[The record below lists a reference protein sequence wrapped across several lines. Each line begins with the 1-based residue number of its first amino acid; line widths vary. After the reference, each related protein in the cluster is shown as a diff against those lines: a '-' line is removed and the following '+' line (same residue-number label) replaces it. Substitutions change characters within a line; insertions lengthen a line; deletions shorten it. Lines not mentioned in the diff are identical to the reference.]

1 LNQAYRGFLEKDR
14 FPEAFIFL
22 TLPYDEVDVNVHP
35 TKAEV
40 RFHESQFAFHLLLG
54 SIETALLKAR
64 GVKEIYPKA
73 GEAGATMGVGETT
86 ARPLTRAARLEA
98 PEQMALPKSG
108 PAEEEKGRP
117 RVLGQYLD
125 MYIVAAGEEGL
136 LVIDQHNAHERVLFE
151 RYKEIDVQKK
161 WPRKTPLIP
170 VLVDLSPPQVV
181 SLEKNQPLL
190 EEAGF
195 RAEAMGG
202 RTYALNGFPDIF
214 EAEEARDVLLQL
226 LDEIGEEESDRR
238 REKILATLA
247 CKTAVKAHEPLA
259 LDKMDY
265 LVEELFRTSNP
276 ALCPHGRPII
286 VKIEKAE
293 IEKGLKRNP

>member
-1 LNQAYRGFLEKDR
+1 
-14 FPEAFIFL
+14 
-22 TLPYDEVDVNVHP
+22 
-35 TKAEV
+35 
-40 RFHESQFAFHLLLG
+40 
-54 SIETALLKAR
+54 
-64 GVKEIYPKA
+64 
-73 GEAGATMGVGETT
+73 MGGGG
-86 ARPLTRAARLEA
+86 RPASPPPRAARLEG
-98 PEQMALPKSG
+98 PEQMALLASG
-108 PAEEEKGRP
+108 RAEEEKGRP
-117 RVLGQYLD
+117 RALGQYLD

-151 RYKEIDVQKK
+151 KYREIDVQKK
-161 WPRKTPLIP
+161 WPRKTPLVP
-170 VLVDLSPPQVV
+170 VLFDLSPAQIV
-181 SLEKNQPLL
+181 SLERNQPLL

-202 RTYALNGFPDIF
+202 RTFALNSFPDIF

-226 LDEIGEEESDRR
+226 LDEIGEEESGRR
-238 REKILATLA
+238 REKMLAAMA

-259 LDKMDY
+259 PDKMDY

-293 IEKGLKRNP
+293 IERGLKRNP

>member
-1 LNQAYRGFLEKDR
+1 
-14 FPEAFIFL
+14 
-22 TLPYDEVDVNVHP
+22 
-35 TKAEV
+35 
-40 RFHESQFAFHLLLG
+40 
-54 SIETALLKAR
+54 
-64 GVKEIYPKA
+64 
-73 GEAGATMGVGETT
+73 
-86 ARPLTRAARLEA
+86 
-98 PEQMALPKSG
+98 MALPKSG

-247 CKTAVKAHEPLA
+247 CKTAVKDGLPGGGTLPHLEPGAVSPRPADHRQDREGRDRKRVEAQSLSRCGITLL
-259 LDKMDY
+259 LDGAY
-265 LVEELFRTSNP
+265 LCAS
-276 ALCPHGRPII
+276 II
-286 VKIEKAE
+286 RSTA
-293 IEKGLKRNP
+293 